1 MSVKEK
7 YEKYVIT
14 KFVSRI
20 EPIEIEEAHGAIVKD
35 KTGKEYLDCF
45 SGISVVN
52 AGHNNEEVIN
62 AAKEQMDKYVHVCT
76 YVYYVEPVGD
86 LAEKLAELTP
96 GKLKKS
102 FFGNSGAEANEG
114 AMRIA
119 KKYTKKQEFIALRAS
134 FHGRTIGTLSITGN
148 YARKKGA
155 GPFMPGVSFA
165 PTPYCY
171 RCPFGKT
178 YPNCNLE
185 CAKAVEDVY
194 HYDTSD
200 NVAAFIAEPVMG
212 EGGIIPP
219 PKEYY
224 KEVKAILE
232 KHGSLFIADEVQSG
246 FGRTGKFFAIEH
258 YDVEPDI
265 MTMAKGIADGFPIS
279 AFITRDEI
287 ANAFEVGDHLS
298 TFGGNPVSA
307 NAALANIR
315 VMIKEELPKRS
326 EEIGKYLMDKLNEL
340 KDKNPLIGDVRGK
353 GLMIGIELIRD
364 KNKTPATDITS
375 KIRDRALHSGL
386 LIGKGGIYGNVI
398 RFQPP
403 LIITKVQLDEAVSI
417 LENILEEFAS
427 EFEND

>member
-14 KFVSRI
+14 NFVARI
-20 EPIEIEEAHGAIVKD
+20 EPVEVEEAYGSIVKD
-35 KTGKEYLDCF
+35 KSGKEYLDCF
-45 SGISVVN
+45 SGISVTN
-52 AGHNNEEVIN
+52 AGHRHPEVIE

-86 LAEKLAELTP
+86 LAEKLAEVTP
-96 GKLKKS
+96 GKLEKS

-119 KKYTKKQEFIALRAS
+119 KKYTKKNEFIALRAS

-148 YARKKGA
+148 HARKRGG
-155 GPFMPGVSFA
+155 GPFLPGIAFA

-185 CAKAVEDVY
+185 CAKAVEDVFKF
-194 HYDTSD
+194 DTSD

-219 PKEYY
+219 PDEYF
-224 KEVKAILE
+224 KEVKSILE
-232 KHGSLFIADEVQSG
+232 KHGTLFIADEVQSG
-246 FGRTGKFFAIEH
+246 FGRTGKLFAIEH
-258 YDVEPDI
+258 YNVEPDI

-279 AFITRDEI
+279 AFITRKEI
-287 ANAFEVGDHLS
+287 ADAFEIGDHLS

-307 NAALANIR
+307 KAALANLN
-315 VMIKEELPKRS
+315 VMLRDKLPEKAA
-326 EEIGKYLMDKLNEL
+326 ETGIYLMDKLNAL
-340 KDKNPLIGDVRGK
+340 KEKHKLIGDIRGK
-353 GLMIGIELIRD
+353 GLMVGIELVLD
-364 KNKTPATDITS
+364 KNKTPASDVAG
-375 KIRDRALHSGL
+375 KVRHRALEEGL
-386 LIGKGGIYGNVI
+386 LIGKGGVYANVI

-403 LIITKVQLDEAVSI
+403 LIITKEQIDDAVSI
-417 LENILEEFAS
+417 LDKILEEFKG
-427 EFEND
+427 EYKE

>member
-20 EPIEIEEAHGAIVKD
+20 EPVEVEEAEGSIVKD
-35 KTGKEYLDCF
+35 KDGKEYLDCF
-45 SGISVVN
+45 SGISVTN
-52 AGHNNEEVIN
+52 AGHRCPEVIE

-76 YVYYVEPVGD
+76 YVYYVEPVAD
-86 LAEKLAELTP
+86 LAEKLAEVTP
-96 GKLKKS
+96 GGLKKS

-119 KKYTKKQEFIALRAS
+119 KKYTKKNEFIALRAS

-148 YARKKGA
+148 YARKKGG
-155 GPFMPGVSFA
+155 GPFLSGIAFA

-171 RCPFGKT
+171 RCPFGKA

-185 CAKAVEDVY
+185 CAKAVEDVFRF
-194 HYDTSD
+194 DTSD

-219 PKEYY
+219 PKEYF
-224 KEVKAILE
+224 KEVKSILE

-246 FGRTGKFFAIEH
+246 FGRTGKLFAIEH

-307 NAALANIR
+307 KAALANLD
-315 VMIKEELPKRS
+315 VMLRNKLPERA
-326 EEIGKYLMDKLNEL
+326 EEIGNYLMDKLNSLME
-340 KDKNPLIGDVRGK
+340 KHPLIGDVRGK
-353 GLMIGIELIRD
+353 GLMVGIEFVLD
-364 KNKTPATDITS
+364 KKKTPADVVAG
-375 KIRDRALHSGL
+375 KIRHRALEEGL

-403 LIITKVQLDEAVSI
+403 LVITKSQIDDAVAILDKV
-417 LENILEEFAS
+417 LEEFKG
-427 EFEND
+427 EYKG

>member
-14 KFVSRI
+14 NFVARI
-20 EPIEIEEAHGAIVKD
+20 EPVEVESAEGVTVKD
-35 KTGKEYLDCF
+35 KNGKEYLDCY
-45 SGISVVN
+45 SGIAVTN
-52 AGHNNEEVIN
+52 AGHRNPEVLK

-76 YVYYVEPVGD
+76 YVYYVEPVAD
-86 LAEKLAELTP
+86 LAEKLAEVTP
-96 GKLKKS
+96 GKLEKS

-119 KKYTKKQEFIALRAS
+119 KKYTKKNEFIALRAS

-148 YARKKGA
+148 YARKRGG
-155 GPFMPGVSFA
+155 GPFLSGIAFA

-185 CAKAVEDVY
+185 CAKAVEDVFRF
-194 HYDTSD
+194 DTSD

-219 PKEYY
+219 PDEYF

-232 KHGSLFIADEVQSG
+232 RHGSLLIADEVQSG
-246 FGRTGKFFAIEH
+246 FGRTGKLFAIEH
-258 YDVEPDI
+258 YGVEPDI

-279 AFITRDEI
+279 AFITRKEI
-287 ANAFEVGDHLS
+287 ADAFEVGDHLS

-307 NAALANIR
+307 KAALANLE
-315 VMIKEELPKRS
+315 VMLRDKLPEKAS
-326 EEIGKYLMDKLNEL
+326 EVGSYLMDKLNEL
-340 KDKNPLIGDVRGK
+340 KEKYPLIGDVRGK
-353 GLMIGIELIRD
+353 GLMVGIELVLD
-364 KNKTPATDITS
+364 KNKTPASDVAG
-375 KIRDRALHSGL
+375 KIRHRVLEEGL
-386 LIGKGGIYGNVI
+386 LIGKGGVYGNVI

-403 LIITKVQLDEAVSI
+403 LIITKTEIDEALSI
-417 LENILEEFAS
+417 LGKILEEFKG
-427 EFEND
+427 EYKG

>member
-14 KFVSRI
+14 NFVARI
-20 EPIEIEEAHGAIVKD
+20 EPVEVESAEGVIVKD
-35 KTGKEYLDCF
+35 KNGREYLDCF
-45 SGISVVN
+45 SGIAVTN
-52 AGHNNEEVIN
+52 AGHRNPKVLK

-76 YVYYVEPVGD
+76 YVYYVEPVAD
-86 LAEKLAELTP
+86 LAEKLAEVTP
-96 GKLKKS
+96 GKLEKS

-119 KKYTKKQEFIALRAS
+119 KKYTKKNEFIALRAS

-148 YARKKGA
+148 YARKRGG
-155 GPFMPGVSFA
+155 GPFLSGIAFA

-171 RCPFGKT
+171 RCPFGKS

-185 CAKAVEDVY
+185 CAKAVEDVFRF
-194 HYDTSD
+194 DTSD

-219 PKEYY
+219 PDEYF
-224 KEVKAILE
+224 KEVKSILE
-232 KHGSLFIADEVQSG
+232 RHGSLFIADEVQSG
-246 FGRTGKFFAIEH
+246 FGRTGKLFAIEH
-258 YDVEPDI
+258 YKVEPDI

-279 AFITRDEI
+279 AFITRKEI
-287 ANAFEVGDHLS
+287 ADAFEVGDHLS

-307 NAALANIR
+307 KAALANLE
-315 VMIKEELPKRS
+315 VMLMDKLPEKAS
-326 EEIGKYLMDKLNEL
+326 EVGRYLIDKLNEL
-340 KDKNPLIGDVRGK
+340 KERYSLIGDVRGK
-353 GLMIGIELIRD
+353 GLMVGIELILD
-364 KNKTPATDITS
+364 KNKTPASDVAGR
-375 KIRDRALHSGL
+375 IRHRALEEGL

-403 LIITKVQLDEAVSI
+403 LIITKTEIDEALSILDKVLDEFKG
-417 LENILEEFAS
+417 EYRE
-427 EFEND
+427 

>member
-20 EPIEIEEAHGAIVKD
+20 EPVEVEEAEGSIVKD
-35 KTGKEYLDCF
+35 KSGKEYLDCF
-45 SGISVVN
+45 SGISVTN
-52 AGHNNEEVIN
+52 AGHRHPEVIE

-76 YVYYVEPVGD
+76 YVYYVEPVAD
-86 LAEKLAELTP
+86 LAEKLAEVTP
-96 GKLKKS
+96 GRLKKS

-119 KKYTKKQEFIALRAS
+119 KKYTKKNEFIALRAS

-148 YARKKGA
+148 YARKRGG
-155 GPFMPGVSFA
+155 GPFLSGIAFA

-185 CAKAVEDVY
+185 CAKAVEDVFRF
-194 HYDTSD
+194 DTSD

-219 PKEYY
+219 PKEYF
-224 KEVKAILE
+224 KEVKSILE

-246 FGRTGKFFAIEH
+246 FGRTGKLFAIEH

-287 ANAFEVGDHLS
+287 ADAFEVGDHLS

-307 NAALANIR
+307 KAALANLD
-315 VMIKEELPKRS
+315 VMLRDKLPERA
-326 EEIGKYLMDKLNEL
+326 EEIGRYLMDKLNAL
-340 KDKNPLIGDVRGK
+340 KEKYPLIGDVRGK
-353 GLMIGIELIRD
+353 GLMVGIELVLD
-364 KNKTPATDITS
+364 KEKTPADVVAG
-375 KIRDRALHSGL
+375 KLRHRALEEGL

-403 LIITKVQLDEAVSI
+403 LVITKSQIDDAVGILDKV
-417 LENILEEFAS
+417 LEEFKG
-427 EFEND
+427 EYKG

>member
-20 EPIEIEEAHGAIVKD
+20 EPVEVEEAEGSIVKD
-35 KTGKEYLDCF
+35 KNGKEYLDCF
-45 SGISVVN
+45 SGISVTN
-52 AGHNNEEVIN
+52 AGHRHPEVIE

-86 LAEKLAELTP
+86 LAEKLAEVTP

-119 KKYTKKQEFIALRAS
+119 KKYTKKNEFIALRAS

-148 YARKKGA
+148 YARKRGG
-155 GPFMPGVSFA
+155 GPFLSGIAFA

-185 CAKAVEDVY
+185 CAKAVEDVFRF
-194 HYDTSD
+194 DTSD

-219 PKEYY
+219 PKEYF
-224 KEVKAILE
+224 KEVKSILE
-232 KHGSLFIADEVQSG
+232 RHGSLFIADEVQSG
-246 FGRTGKFFAIEH
+246 FGRTGKLFAIEH

-287 ANAFEVGDHLS
+287 ADAFEVGDHLS

-307 NAALANIR
+307 KAALANLNIMLR
-315 VMIKEELPKRS
+315 DKLPEKA
-326 EEIGKYLMDKLNEL
+326 EEIGNYLMNKLRDL
-340 KDKNPLIGDVRGK
+340 KEKYPLIGDVRGK
-353 GLMIGIELIRD
+353 GLMVGIELVLD
-364 KNKTPATDITS
+364 KEKTPADGVAG
-375 KIRDRALHSGL
+375 RLRNRALEEGL

-403 LIITKVQLDEAVSI
+403 LVITKSQIDDAVDILDK
-417 LENILEEFAS
+417 ILEEFKG
-427 EFEND
+427 EYRE